1 VTQVPGDI
9 EAVWVDDDQAEA
21 KLEESD
27 GRVDALLDHLD
38 KAIRE
43 FAAKEPKLTNFDV
56 MRAGLILRDEYR
68 DKVETEG
75 MECLYDEQ

>member
-1 VTQVPGDI
+1 MTQVQGDI
-9 EAVWVDDDQAEA
+9 EVVWVDDDEAEA
-21 KLEESD
+21 RLERSD
-27 GRVDALLDHLD
+27 VRVDALLDHLD

-68 DKVETEG
+68 DIVETEG
-75 MECLYDEQ
+75 MECLYGQ